1 MRYEPSHDG
10 APRRSEVTAVVLCGG
25 ASRRM
30 GTDKAKLELDG
41 RWLIE
46 RPLEAARAVAERVLL
61 ACGVEPRYPE
71 LGLECVLDEF
81 RDGDGAAGPL
91 AGLLAGLEAAR
102 SPWVVALACD
112 LPLARADVLEGL
124 LATAE
129 HHRLDACLLELERG
143 TQPLL
148 AAYRREPCRRAVR
161 AALERGERRMVA
173 FHAGLA
179 VGSVAAEHLGPAAQA
194 AALNLNTP
202 EDFRA
207 LERSGRLDDKLF
219 RP

>member
-1 MRYEPSHDG
+1 MRYEPSNDG

-46 RPLEAARAVAERVLL
+46 RPLAAAREVAERVLL
-61 ACGVEPRYPE
+61 ACGDVPRYPE
-71 LGLECVLDEF
+71 LGLECVLDGF
-81 RDGDGAAGPL
+81 RDERGSVGPL

-102 SPWVVALACD
+102 TPWVVALACD
-112 LPLARADVLEGL
+112 LPLARADVLASL
-124 LATAE
+124 LATA
-129 HHRLDACLLELERG
+129 RTQQLDACLLELERG

-148 AAYRREPCRRAVR
+148 AAYRRESCSQAVR
-161 AALERGERRMVA
+161 KALERGERRMVG
-173 FHAGLA
+173 FHEGLA
-179 VGSVAAEHLGPAAQA
+179 VGSVAAERLGPAALA
-194 AALNLNTP
+194 AGVNLNTP
-202 EDFRA
+202 EEWRA

>member
-1 MRYEPSHDG
+1 M
-10 APRRSEVTAVVLCGG
+10 VLCGG

-61 ACGVEPRYPE
+61 ASGNEPRYAE
-71 LGLECVLDEF
+71 LGLECVLDTF
-81 RDGDGAAGPL
+81 RGGDGSAGPL

-102 SPWVVALACD
+102 TPWVVALACD
-112 LPLARADVLEGL
+112 LPLARAYVLERL
-124 LATAE
+124 LATAVQ
-129 HHRLDACLLELERG
+129 HDLDACLLELDRG
-143 TQPLL
+143 TQPLI
-148 AAYRREPCRRAVR
+148 AAYRRESCSQAVR
-161 AALERGERRMVA
+161 RALERGERRMVA
-173 FHAGLA
+173 FHEGLK
-179 VGSVAAEHLGPAAQA
+179 VGSVGAERLGPSGPAS
-194 AALNLNTP
+194 ALNLNTP

-207 LERSGRLDDKLF
+207 LEAKRRLDDKLF